1 MHGTAEAIVWGKK
14 SGGAARTHGA
24 DGGAQTRPTSR
35 TTCCMPLQRVT
46 QDRSGSA
53 TIGEKATVEVTGA
66 GRPDGFDGDGH
77 DDDARLRPL
86 AS

>member
-1 MHGTAEAIVWGKK
+1 MGERNREVRQG
-14 SGGAARTHGA
+14 RT

-53 TIGEKATVEVTGA
+53 KMGEKATVEVTGA

-77 DDDARLRPL
+77 DDTMHG
-86 AS
+86 